1 MGNTTRSQPH
11 GRESSSTIRLKMF
24 TVYRP
29 DRKTPSSPSLGSQR
43 LGNRRRI
50 LRTLLA
56 AILIVS
62 FLRTWTYTSRTRI
75 SPPTYAID
83 EAASEV
89 AELDY
94 SDFDPM
100 PLTGMLNDGKPG
112 KRTCDQLR
120 HDGRLRVQE
129 SLYLED
135 DLVDVARSLA
145 DHPIINYP
153 SEYDDVPF
161 EETVSKCW
169 ARLAGSSVW
178 LEKYQVFL
186 AVTRVIFFDKGNRA
200 WPIMSFLRGQI
211 YDADWNELKNHT
223 IHWHGDEVVF
233 PVVFTIPA
241 PYNVG
246 GGFYGPE
253 DPRIIIEQD
262 VEDAEPI
269 VVFNMIHDLRTVARA
284 MHIFRPFSNVTTIL
298 TITGEGERP
307 SSEKNWAPF
316 FHDDRAHTANATNA
330 TNDVKKWPSQH
341 IHFVHGFNPLKVLKC
356 HALNGWCDIV
366 YEQKVSEDLVS
377 PHDDPHGRMSG
388 GTNLVPIPIASSP
401 GVHAYVGFPRS
412 HIDFGCKD
420 DAMYR
425 PEMMIMTAYDRQF
438 HINYMSEPIDF
449 GAAALTPE
457 AVTDPCGEG
466 RILIAN
472 SVARWDRSSG
482 HDLMTISFSVADV
495 TVQVLQL
502 EGVSRFIEQLSSLQ
516 PALQHDMSQDGSV
529 IWNLRWSAVSQDVSS
544 CSIEAA
550 RNYSIAVSEPM
561 HGKSKA
567 KLREEGE
574 LDAADEDDVA
584 DKTKAPEDEKNKNE
598 DNNKKD
604 KDLKAA
610 KEEELTDALFDDAA
624 AFETKDKDEKT
635 FQKDLIYLDDP
646 FGHED
651 IKIT

>member
-1 MGNTTRSQPH
+1 
-11 GRESSSTIRLKMF
+11 MF
-24 TVYRP
+24 TVFRP
-29 DRKTPSSPSLGSQR
+29 DMKTPNSPSLGSQR

-56 AILIVS
+56 AILIVT
-62 FLRTWTYTSRTRI
+62 FIRTWTYTSRPRVP
-75 SPPTYAID
+75 PPTYAID
-83 EAASEV
+83 EEASEV

-94 SDFDPM
+94 SNFEPL
-100 PLTGMLNDGKPG
+100 PLTGMLNDGRPG
-112 KRTCDQLR
+112 KRTCDELR
-120 HDGRLRVQE
+120 YDGRLRVQE

-200 WPIMSFLRGQI
+200 WPIISFLRGQL
-211 YDADWNELKNHT
+211 YDESWNELKNHT
-223 IHWHGDEVVF
+223 IQWHGDEIVF
-233 PVVFTIPA
+233 PTVFTIPA

-262 VEDAEPI
+262 VEDAEPV

-316 FHDDRAHTANATNA
+316 FHDDRANATNGP
-330 TNDVKKWPSQH
+330 KKWPSHH

-366 YEQKVSEDLVS
+366 YEQKVSEDLIS

-425 PEMMIMTAYDRQF
+425 PEMMIMTAHGQQF

-449 GAAALTPE
+449 GAAALTPD

-482 HDLMTISFSVADV
+482 HDLMTLSFSVADV
-495 TVQVLQL
+495 TVQILQL
-502 EGVSRFIEQLSSLQ
+502 EGVSRFIEQLPFLRS
-516 PALQHDMSQDGSV
+516 ALQHDMSQDGSV
-529 IWNLRWSAVSQDVSS
+529 IWNLRWSAVSQDVSA

-550 RNYSIAVSEPM
+550 RNYSIAVSEPLN
-561 HGKSKA
+561 GKSKA

-574 LDAADEDDVA
+574 LDDEDKDDVL
-584 DKTKAPEDEKNKNE
+584 DKTKEREDQKDNK
-598 DNNKKD
+598 DQ
-604 KDLKAA
+604 DLKGK
-610 KEEELTDALFDDAA
+610 KEEELTDALFDDDAL
-624 AFETKDKDEKT
+624 FETEEEKA
-635 FQKDLIYLDDP
+635 FQKDITYLDDP

-651 IKIT
+651 KIT